1 MGSHTCVEMAV
12 KVNHRDGSVGTVD
25 GAQQRQG
32 DGVVASESDE
42 TGQRLA
48 ELGWAL
54 LLAISGRS
62 AREEL
67 VVPFLDL
74 LQCPSVVIAA
84 SGVSDALQNNLLSE
98 RRLTRSRGCRR
109 SPAPWPSC

>member
-1 MGSHTCVEMAV
+1 
-12 KVNHRDGSVGTVD
+12 
-25 GAQQRQG
+25 
-32 DGVVASESDE
+32 
-42 TGQRLA
+42 
-48 ELGWAL
+48 
-54 LLAISGRS
+54 
-62 AREEL
+62 
-67 VVPFLDL
+67 VPFLDL